1 MLFFGPFAIFSIV
14 MLTQTRYTPLNA
26 FLAYLQFEKRYSVH
40 TITAYS
46 NDLIQF
52 FDFVETQYEGIP
64 FTHITGTMVRTWLA
78 GMKEDEMTGKTL
90 NRKISSLKSFYK
102 YQIQQGQ
109 LTKSPMETVIS
120 PKISKRL
127 PAFVAE
133 NDMEQLLTNL
143 EFTEGW
149 KGYTEKMVIQLFYA
163 TGIRLSELINCK
175 EKQLDISKRII
186 KVLGKGNKERMLP
199 LSPELAEE
207 LKKYISQKPPEAA
220 GNPHLFVTEKG
231 KTLQPRAVY
240 TFVKFYLSQVTTLQK
255 KSPHVFWHCFATH
268 LMNNGAD
275 LNAVKEL
282 LGHASLAATQVYTH
296 NTIEKLKEVFAKAH
310 PKA

>member
-1 MLFFGPFAIFSIV
+1 MIS
-14 MLTQTRYTPLNA
+14 QTRYTPLNA
-26 FLAYLQFEKRYSVH
+26 FLAYLQFEKRYSMH

-46 NDLIQF
+46 SDLIQF
-52 FDFVETQYEGIP
+52 FDFIETQYEGIS
-64 FTHITGTMVRTWLA
+64 FTQLTGTMVRSWLA
-78 GMKEDEMTGKTL
+78 GMKEEEITGKTL
-90 NRKISSLKSFYK
+90 NRKISSLKSFFK

-109 LTKSPMETVIS
+109 LAKSPMETVIS
-120 PKISKRL
+120 PKVNKRL

-133 NDMEQLLTNL
+133 NDMEQLFTNL

-163 TGIRLSELINCK
+163 TGMRLSELINCK
-175 EKQLDISKRII
+175 ENQLDIPKRII
-186 KVLGKGNKERMLP
+186 KVLGKGNKERILP
-199 LSPELAEE
+199 ISPELALE
-207 LKKYISQKPPEAA
+207 LKKYISEKPAEAI

-231 KTLQPRAVY
+231 KPLQPRAVY

-255 KSPHVFWHCFATH
+255 KSPHVLRHSFATH

>member
-1 MLFFGPFAIFSIV
+1 MSF
-14 MLTQTRYTPLNA
+14 QTRHIPLNA

-52 FDFVETQYEGIP
+52 FDFIATQYDGMDY
-64 FTHITGTMVRTWLA
+64 TAITGTMVRSWLA
-78 GMKEDEMTGKTL
+78 SMKEEELTGKTL

-102 YQIQQGQ
+102 FQIQQGH
-109 LTKSPMETVIS
+109 LVKSPMETVIS

-127 PAFVAE
+127 PSFIAE
-133 NDMEQLLTNL
+133 NDMEQLFLNL
-143 EFTEGW
+143 SFAEGW

-163 TGIRLSELINCK
+163 TGMRLSELIQCK
-175 EKQLDISKRII
+175 ENQVDLSKKII
-186 KVLGKGNKERMLP
+186 KVLGKGNKERILP
-199 LSPELAEE
+199 LSPELALE
-207 LKKYISQKPPEAA
+207 LKKYIAQKPAA
-220 GNPHLFVTEKG
+220 ANGNAHLFVNENG
-231 KTLQPRAVY
+231 KALQPKAVY

-255 KSPHVFWHCFATH
+255 KSPHVLRHSFATH

-282 LGHASLAATQVYTH
+282 LGHSSLAATQVYTH
-296 NTIEKLKEVFAKAH
+296 NTIEKLKEVFSKAH